1 MHTYKQIGT
10 HKHVQTLTHN
20 NHNNRDLVLL
30 LQQEDNFPLAADRF
44 YLFSLLPTDEVANK
58 HVRTGRQKWVN

>member
-10 HKHVQTLTHN
+10 HGARSNSLTHN
-20 NHNNRDLVLL
+20 NNRDLVLL
-30 LQQEDNFPLAADRF
+30 LQQEDNFPLAVDRF

-58 HVRTGRQKWVN
+58 QVRTGRQKMG

>member
-10 HKHVQTLTHN
+10 HGARSNSHTHN
-20 NHNNRDLVLL
+20 NNNHDLVLL